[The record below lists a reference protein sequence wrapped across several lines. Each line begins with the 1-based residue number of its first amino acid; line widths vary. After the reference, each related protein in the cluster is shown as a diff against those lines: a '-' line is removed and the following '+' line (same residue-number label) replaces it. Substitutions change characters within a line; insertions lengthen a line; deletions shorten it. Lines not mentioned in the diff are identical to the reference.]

1 MTEPRKARLERS
13 TRETKVYV
21 ELDVDG
27 TGKFDVDCDIQ
38 FLKHMTETFAR
49 YAQFDL
55 VLKAGGDNDHHVI
68 EDTAIAMGEAVKKAL
83 GDAPVERTASCILP
97 MDDALVMVALDL
109 VDRPYADID
118 CPDPLYTHFFRS
130 FAMSAGITLHIV
142 QIRGFD
148 EHHLVE
154 ASFKALGKALYGA
167 TRPRGSLLSTK
178 DAVKMV

>member
-13 TRETKVYV
+13 TRETKVSV

-68 EDTAIAMGEAVKKAL
+68 EDTAIAMGEASWIRLSFPWFEK
-83 GDAPVERTASCILP
+83 LP
-97 MDDALVMVALDL
+97 HRHYKLQEMEPM
-109 VDRPYADID
+109 
-118 CPDPLYTHFFRS
+118 PLRS
-130 FAMSAGITLHIV
+130 TGMYLHV
-142 QIRGFD
+142 HR
-148 EHHLVE
+148 HL
-154 ASFKALGKALYGA
+154 
-167 TRPRGSLLSTK
+167 PR
-178 DAVKMV
+178 

>member
-13 TRETKVYV
+13 TRETKVSV

-68 EDTAIAMGEAVKKAL
+68 EDTAIAMGEAVKKASVTL
-83 GDAPVERTASCILP
+83 PWRGPHPASCPWTTPSSWSLWTWSTAP
-97 MDDALVMVALDL
+97 M
-109 VDRPYADID
+109 R
-118 CPDPLYTHFFRS
+118 T
-130 FAMSAGITLHIV
+130 
-142 QIRGFD
+142 
-148 EHHLVE
+148 
-154 ASFKALGKALYGA
+154 
-167 TRPRGSLLSTK
+167 
-178 DAVKMV
+178 

>member
-13 TRETKVYV
+13 TRETKISV

-83 GDAPVERTASCILP
+83 GDAPWRGPHPASCP
-97 MDDALVMVALDL
+97 WTT
-109 VDRPYADID
+109 P
-118 CPDPLYTHFFRS
+118 S
-130 FAMSAGITLHIV
+130 SW
-142 QIRGFD
+142 
-148 EHHLVE
+148 
-154 ASFKALGKALYGA
+154 
-167 TRPRGSLLSTK
+167 SL
-178 DAVKMV
+178 